1 MTNVTEEQ
9 LLAEVM
15 TRCGQRGIA
24 AVHISAPHHNRR
36 RQNLIGFPDLFLRG
50 SRQVAFVELKTQ
62 GEKPHGEQVTW
73 RYRL

>member
-24 AVHISAPHHNRR
+24 AVHISAPHHNRAAE
-36 RQNLIGFPDLFLRG
+36 PDRI
-50 SRQVAFVELKTQ
+50 
-62 GEKPHGEQVTW
+62 P
-73 RYRL
+73 